1 MMTTMMMTMMMTT
14 MTLDDDDDDQPHP
27 HPISTARSSA
37 ALDVT
42 RELSTRFPSR
52 HVSHMD
58 LEGATEYLY
67 GVLSALADEANEQDA
82 DHDVRV
88 FVEQVTGANG
98 RQVMIFFLPLFFRF
112 S

>member
-1 MMTTMMMTMMMTT
+1 M
-14 MTLDDDDDDQPHP
+14 
-27 HPISTARSSA
+27 
-37 ALDVT
+37 
-42 RELSTRFPSR
+42 
-52 HVSHMD
+52 SHMD

-67 GVLSALADEANEQDA
+67 GVLSALADEANEANEANEQDA

-98 RQVMIFFLPLFFRF
+98 RQVMIFFLPLFFRL

>member
-1 MMTTMMMTMMMTT
+1 M
-14 MTLDDDDDDQPHP
+14 
-27 HPISTARSSA
+27 
-37 ALDVT
+37 DVT

>member
-1 MMTTMMMTMMMTT
+1 
-14 MTLDDDDDDQPHP
+14 
-27 HPISTARSSA
+27 
-37 ALDVT
+37 
-42 RELSTRFPSR
+42 
-52 HVSHMD
+52 MD

-67 GVLSALADEANEQDA
+67 GVLSALADEANEANEQDA

-98 RQVMIFFLPLFFRF
+98 RQVMIFFLPLFFRL

>member
-1 MMTTMMMTMMMTT
+1 M
-14 MTLDDDDDDQPHP
+14 
-27 HPISTARSSA
+27 
-37 ALDVT
+37 DVT

-58 LEGATEYLY
+58 LEGATAYLY

-98 RQVMIFFLPLFFRF
+98 RQVMIFFFASLEVAGVAEGSRDRGIEG
-112 S
+112 

>member
-1 MMTTMMMTMMMTT
+1 M
-14 MTLDDDDDDQPHP
+14 
-27 HPISTARSSA
+27 
-37 ALDVT
+37 DVT

-67 GVLSALADEANEQDA
+67 GVLSALADEANEANEQDA

-88 FVEQVTGANG
+88 FGEQVTGANG
-98 RQVMIFFLPLFFRF
+98 RQVMIFFLPLFFRL